1 MKITLQK
8 IVFFLIV
15 FFGAQVVV
23 FSQVI
28 ESPPPPP
35 SGPPPPPGT
44 PIDEGIV
51 ILFFLALF
59 LGYVFSKKYILI
71 KKGS

>member
-15 FFGAQVVV
+15 FFGAQVVI

-28 ESPPPPP
+28 ENPPLPPP
-35 SGPPPPPGT
+35 SPGPPGL
-44 PIDEGIV
+44 PIDGGTV
-51 ILFFLALF
+51 VLFCLALF

>member
-28 ESPPPPP
+28 GNPPPPP
-35 SGPPPPPGT
+35 TPTAPGL
-44 PIDEGIV
+44 PIDGGTV
-51 ILFFLALF
+51 VLFCLALF

>member
-15 FFGAQVVV
+15 FFGAQVVI

-28 ESPPPPP
+28 ENPPPPTAP
-35 SGPPPPPGT
+35 GPPGM
-44 PIDEGIV
+44 PIDGGTV
-51 ILFFLALF
+51 VLFCLALF